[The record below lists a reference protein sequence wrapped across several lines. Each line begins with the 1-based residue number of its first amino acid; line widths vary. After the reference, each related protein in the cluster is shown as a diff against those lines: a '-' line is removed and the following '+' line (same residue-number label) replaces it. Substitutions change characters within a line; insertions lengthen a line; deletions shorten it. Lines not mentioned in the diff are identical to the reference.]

1 MRELEIKSE
10 IIELEYA
17 RFYRTKKDVIVSEYT
32 KPIKL
37 DIEIS
42 KEVNKITG
50 ELCNHKPSNQ
60 LFIACIGMEAD
71 RETRKWGL
79 TEEASQYTLK
89 SAIVCDSLAHRIIGN
104 VLINMKGFP
113 SPTKMFADIET
124 AVKWLNK

>member
-10 IIELEYA
+10 IIELDYA

-42 KEVNKITG
+42 KEANKIIG

-60 LFIACIGMEAD
+60 LFTACIGMEAD

-113 SPTKMFADIET
+113 RPTKMFADIET